1 MLELPDNN
9 FKATI
14 IKILQQTT
22 IFFKRDKN
30 IEKLNIKNIKM
41 PKTSDWKKI
50 LQQAITNSLKTKE
63 KIGNLN
69 KEIEFIK
76 NNLM

>member
-50 LQQAITNSLKTKE
+50 LQQAITNSLKTNE
-63 KIGNLN
+63 KL
-69 KEIEFIK
+69 KSRSK
-76 NNLM
+76 

>member
-41 PKTSDWKKI
+41 PKTSD
-50 LQQAITNSLKTKE
+50 
-63 KIGNLN
+63 
-69 KEIEFIK
+69 
-76 NNLM
+76 